1 MHFLRTIYSKIA
13 LKIGIIIIIQIAFII
28 TSFGILSY
36 YQSQGTHSGNSIN
49 IAGKNRF
56 LTSNLIFQVSEH
68 LLEEAK
74 TTAST
79 TTTAAAAPAA
89 APAAATSSYPS
100 KIDSAAKQLELN
112 ILGLKQVERYQV

>member
-1 MHFLRTIYSKIA
+1 MHFLRKINSKIA

-36 YQSQGTHSGNSIN
+36 YQSQGTHLGNSIN

-56 LTSNLIFQVSEH
+56 LTSNLMFQVSEH

-79 TTTAAAAPAA
+79 TTTAAAPTAT
-89 APAAATSSYPS
+89 TSSYPS
-100 KIDSAAKQLELN
+100 KIGSAAKQLELN
-112 ILGLKQVERYQV
+112 ILGLKQGGKISGIR

>member
-1 MHFLRTIYSKIA
+1 MHFLRKINSKIA
-13 LKIGIIIIIQIAFII
+13 LKIGIIIVIQIAFII

-36 YQSQGTHSGNSIN
+36 YQSQGTHLGNSIN

-56 LTSNLIFQVSEH
+56 LTSNLMFQVSEH

-79 TTTAAAAPAA
+79 TTPAAPAA
-89 APAAATSSYPS
+89 SCY
-100 KIDSAAKQLELN
+100 
-112 ILGLKQVERYQV
+112 Y